1 MVASASQLREAKAS
15 HQRLR
20 DLVSEMILLSY
31 SPQSDSEVVPQF
43 LQRMVDALNARC
55 GAIWSLDKNQGAAS
69 VYEYHAPGISARA
82 LPSHRP
88 DPKTIAKYALT
99 ETGGV
104 IAAAPGAVS
113 PAGMEPH
120 DSLVAIVVPIHLNG
134 VPWGALE
141 LLPSLDLSERAQQ
154 DALVFVRH
162 MARVLGHRTAM
173 RGEMT
178 KPSKDP
184 VKRIPEKAFAPRP
197 VPPAPTPVSPLQGN
211 AQPVKLI
218 QEDKYAGV
226 LLALHESLDLEA
238 TAFVIANELRQLL
251 RCDRVSVVITQNASC
266 RMLAVSGQDAI
277 NRRADVV
284 RQLESLAKLALRE
297 TLHIWLER
305 DAGEMPAQFA
315 NAIAEYCE
323 LSTWKHL
330 GIIPLRTKNQSATDG
345 PAIAVLIVEQMKP
358 MLTSEMP
365 ELAAKF
371 APHAARALANAIEQ
385 EQIVLLPLWKG
396 LGRLRQQIMST
407 PRRKLASIA
416 AGLVVGTTFLTFYPV
431 AFNVQGTGTLQPTA
445 QRDVFAEVDGIV
457 TAIHV
462 EHGDV
467 VQQGDILLELRNTD
481 LDVQIANILGERRSA
496 QEQLASI
503 QRMRHVEHISRE
515 EENRLSG
522 QLFQLKEQL
531 KGFDT
536 QHKLL
541 QKKKERLIV
550 RSPMAGQVSTW
561 NVQRQLM
568 LRPVATGQV
577 LITIADSKGA
587 WNLEVY
593 LPEGEAGH
601 LLTASA
607 NSGQRVE
614 YLVTSQPSVTR
625 AGHVVHV
632 DDTAQ
637 LYDEFGHAVRVLV
650 EIDKNNLPGTPAGT
664 TVAARISCGHK
675 SIGYV
680 WLHRLIDFVH
690 TRVLFPLF

>member
-31 SPQSDSEVVPQF
+31 SPKSDSEVVPQF
-43 LQRMVDALNARC
+43 LQRMVDALNARY
-55 GAIWSLDKNQGAAS
+55 GAIWSLEKNQGATSLYECHCPGSS
-69 VYEYHAPGISARA
+69 VRVMG
-82 LPSHRP
+82 SHRP

-99 ETGGV
+99 QAGGV
-104 IAAAPGAVS
+104 IAAAPAAAR
-113 PAGMEPH
+113 AGMEPQ

-134 VPWGALE
+134 VSWGAIE
-141 LLPSLDLSERAQQ
+141 LLPALDLSERAQQ

-178 KPSKDP
+178 EPPKAP

-197 VPPAPTPVSPLQGN
+197 ASPATVPVSQSPPDAPRVSPIHEQ
-211 AQPVKLI
+211 
-218 QEDKYAGV
+218 KYYDA
-226 LLALHESLDLEA
+226 LLALHESLDWEA
-238 TAFVIANELRQLL
+238 TAFAIANEFRQLL
-251 RCDRVSVVITQNASC
+251 RCDRVSVVMSHHASC
-266 RMLAVSGQDAI
+266 RMLAVSGQEAI

-284 RQLESLAKLALRE
+284 RQLESLAKLALHE
-297 TLHIWLER
+297 TSHVWLDR
-305 DAGEMPAQFA
+305 DTGEVPTHFA
-315 NAIAEYCE
+315 KAIAEYHE

-330 GIIPLRTKNQSATDG
+330 GIIPLRPKNRSTTES
-345 PAIAVLIVEQMKP
+345 PAMAVLIVEQMKP
-358 MLTSEMP
+358 LLTSEMP
-365 ELAAKF
+365 DLTAKI

-385 EQIVLLPLWKG
+385 EQIMLLPLWKI
-396 LGRLRQQIMST
+396 LGRLRQQVIST
-407 PRRKLASIA
+407 SRRKLATII
-416 AGLVVGTTFLTFYPV
+416 AGLILGTSFLSFYPV
-431 AFNVQGTGTLQPTA
+431 AFHVQGSGALQPVA
-445 QRDVFAEVDGIV
+445 QRDVFTEVDGVV

-481 LDVQIANILGERRSA
+481 LDVQIADILGQRRSA

-522 QLFQLKEQL
+522 QLFQLQEQL
-531 KGFDT
+531 IGFDE

-568 LRPVATGQV
+568 MRPVTTGQV
-577 LITIADSKGA
+577 LLTIADSQGP
-587 WNLEVY
+587 WNLEIY

-601 LLTASA
+601 LLAAAA
-607 NSGQRVE
+607 NSGQSVE
-614 YLVTSQPSVTR
+614 YLVTSQPTVTH

-650 EIDKNNLPGTPAGT
+650 EIDKENLPETPAGT
-664 TVAARISCGHK
+664 TVAARISCGCR

-680 WLHRLIDFVH
+680 WLHRLVDFVH
-690 TRVLFPLF
+690 ARILFPLF